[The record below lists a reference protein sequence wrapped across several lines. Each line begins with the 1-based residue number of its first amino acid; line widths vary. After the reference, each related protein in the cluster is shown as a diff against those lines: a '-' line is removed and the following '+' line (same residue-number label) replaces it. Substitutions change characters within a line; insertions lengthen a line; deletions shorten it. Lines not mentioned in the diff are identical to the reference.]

1 MKRRD
6 FLKVSCIAGG
16 GMLLSLSCPVILAKS
31 VTKEQVAML
40 TSVIQI
46 SEDDKVTIFVY
57 KQEMGQGSTTG
68 IAMIGAEELDA
79 NWQNVDIRILDFDKS
94 IEGYEKDWGRFGT
107 GGSTAIEGEWQLMR
121 KAGATAR
128 TMLLMAAAARWRVP
142 VSDCSTDNGFV
153 INARSGDKLSYGQL
167 AMDAASFDVPNIS
180 QFKNTTEHKIIG
192 KPVPSLKTKKVV
204 KGSLKYS
211 IDEEVDGM
219 LHASIVRSPVI
230 GGQLLSFDASDAI
243 AVDGIIDVFPLKPI
257 KRNEL
262 FDKGVRG
269 GIVLLGTSTWACIKA
284 RRLLRVK
291 WDNGANGPRQCKEQ
305 FAEFDKLKDRT
316 VKPRQHAGHAD
327 KGFERAKKVIT
338 AEYSNPYMAHGLME
352 PLTAIADFSNGRQ
365 LEVWAGSQDPLH
377 VSKYLADVLNIDKK
391 NIVFHTYHM
400 GGGYGRRYF
409 VDYVMEAALISK
421 LVKKPVKLT
430 WTREDEIQFGAYHP
444 MRKDYY
450 QCALD
455 DDDNIDSL
463 RLLSVSCHEW
473 GGGEMSYLYGFN
485 NLHVAS
491 HYYDDSILQCGSWRS
506 VVMHQDTF
514 SREVFIDE
522 IAHTVGQD
530 PLQYRL
536 QQSKRPGPNDYYNS
550 HSPKIIEQQESLK
563 QLHVKVLQ
571 AAADLSGWTKPRHD
585 TIGMGVAIN
594 AYHDKSFCAQVV
606 EVELIGRAIQVNKV
620 YVVADI
626 GMVVNPNLVKGQIEG
641 SILWGL
647 TPALYGGVEA
657 KNGAVRQSN
666 FHDMPLTKMHESPE
680 IIIQL
685 VNFHDRGPS
694 GAGEFA
700 VPPVAPAI
708 SNAIF
713 NLTGVR
719 KRELKELTYING
731 ERREN

>member
-1 MKRRD
+1 
-6 FLKVSCIAGG
+6 
-16 GMLLSLSCPVILAKS
+16 
-31 VTKEQVAML
+31 
-40 TSVIQI
+40 
-46 SEDDKVTIFVY
+46 
-57 KQEMGQGSTTG
+57 
-68 IAMIGAEELDA
+68 
-79 NWQNVDIRILDFDKS
+79 
-94 IEGYEKDWGRFGT
+94 
-107 GGSTAIEGEWQLMR
+107 
-121 KAGATAR
+121 
-128 TMLLMAAAARWRVP
+128 
-142 VSDCSTDNGFV
+142 
-153 INARSGDKLSYGQL
+153 
-167 AMDAASFDVPNIS
+167 
-180 QFKNTTEHKIIG
+180 
-192 KPVPSLKTKKVV
+192 
-204 KGSLKYS
+204 
-211 IDEEVDGM
+211 
-219 LHASIVRSPVI
+219 
-230 GGQLLSFDASDAI
+230 
-243 AVDGIIDVFPLKPI
+243 
-257 KRNEL
+257 
-262 FDKGVRG
+262 
-269 GIVLLGTSTWACIKA
+269 
-284 RRLLRVK
+284 
-291 WDNGANGPRQCKEQ
+291 
-305 FAEFDKLKDRT
+305 
-316 VKPRQHAGHAD
+316 
-327 KGFERAKKVIT
+327 
-338 AEYSNPYMAHGLME
+338 
-352 PLTAIADFSNGRQ
+352 
-365 LEVWAGSQDPLH
+365 
-377 VSKYLADVLNIDKK
+377 
-391 NIVFHTYHM
+391 
-400 GGGYGRRYF
+400 
-409 VDYVMEAALISK
+409 
-421 LVKKPVKLT
+421 
-430 WTREDEIQFGAYHP
+430 
-444 MRKDYY
+444 
-450 QCALD
+450 
-455 DDDNIDSL
+455 
-463 RLLSVSCHEW
+463 
-473 GGGEMSYLYGFN
+473 MSYLYGFN